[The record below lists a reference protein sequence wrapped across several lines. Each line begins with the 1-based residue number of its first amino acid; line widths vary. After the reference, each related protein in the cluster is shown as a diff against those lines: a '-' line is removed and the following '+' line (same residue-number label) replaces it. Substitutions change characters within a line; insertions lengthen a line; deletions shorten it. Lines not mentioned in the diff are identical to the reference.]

1 MKVESLSED
10 GEFSGYAAIFGNVD
24 SVGDVIEKGALTKTQ
39 VKRMRRN
46 EMLVNTEFDVQKIE
60 SNFYATK
67 SYYYLLFRPLMRL
80 TCTKTIREDFDR
92 NNNPIKLLNYFCR
105 VYN

>member
-1 MKVESLSED
+1 MAKINNVLSIVKSAFKGSDVQLIPHKRSPKKVIYYLVQIFD
-10 GEFSGYAAIFGNVD
+10 KLDDPRKEFKITYP
-24 SVGDVIEKGALTKTQ
+24 LQ

-67 SYYYLLFRPLMRL
+67 SYYCLLFRPLMRL
-80 TCTKTIREDFDR
+80 TCIH
-92 NNNPIKLLNYFCR
+92 
-105 VYN
+105 

>member
-1 MKVESLSED
+1 MSD
-10 GEFSGYAAIFGNVD
+10 RD
-24 SVGDVIEKGALTKTQ
+24 Q

-80 TCTKTIREDFDR
+80 TWTAINFRPLITRLMKRYLKKT
-92 NNNPIKLLNYFCR
+92 
-105 VYN
+105 

>member
-1 MKVESLSED
+1 
-10 GEFSGYAAIFGNVD
+10 
-24 SVGDVIEKGALTKTQ
+24 
-39 VKRMRRN
+39 MRRN

-80 TCTKTIREDFDR
+80 TCG
-92 NNNPIKLLNYFCR
+92 KLLSNAQDAKNYLELAAL
-105 VYN
+105 

>member
-1 MKVESLSED
+1 MSNKFHSLQEAKDFINREAVAYIDHLLSLSTNIID
-10 GEFSGYAAIFGNVD
+10 IDQNFIWHNNQAGTFGMF
-24 SVGDVIEKGALTKTQ
+24 Q

-80 TCTKTIREDFDR
+80 TWAC
-92 NNNPIKLLNYFCR
+92 L
-105 VYN
+105 